1 MDIVLSLFL
10 GIGLAAAVG
19 FRVFVPF
26 FLISLANFA
35 GYLSLSEGFQW
46 MGTTPALVTFSIAT
60 AIEILAY
67 FIPWLDNALDLITTP
82 LAVVGGTVLMS
93 SAVADID
100 PLLQWTVAIIA
111 GGGTAGIIK
120 GLTSSGRLASSLGT
134 GGLANPIVSSGEA
147 VGSVLMTILS
157 FALPYV
163 AAFLA
168 ILLFIFGARI
178 VRKRRLH
185 GSS

>member
-82 LAVVGGTVLMS
+82 LAVVGGICGRFFSHSFIHFWSKDCTQTTLARFFIVHRKRKRN
-93 SAVADID
+93 SAHICVCT
-100 PLLQWTVAIIA
+100 Q
-111 GGGTAGIIK
+111 
-120 GLTSSGRLASSLGT
+120 GL
-134 GGLANPIVSSGEA
+134 
-147 VGSVLMTILS
+147 
-157 FALPYV
+157 F
-163 AAFLA
+163 FF
-168 ILLFIFGARI
+168 LLFSLF
-178 VRKRRLH
+178 
-185 GSS
+185 